1 MVVCDM
7 AARAG
12 VVVLIAVVTGRVLDR
27 SDGSDGVP
35 SIAAV
40 PLVAYL
46 VWNVIVSVWLGRRV
60 NRPRLGAEAR
70 ALAWLVGGGAAVRVL
85 WLLPVAG
92 DPSWRSPA
100 LFVLLAATV
109 VTIAAATVSASSTG
123 GKATPDMG

>member
-12 VVVLIAVVTGRVLDR
+12 VVVLIAVVIGRVLDR

-35 SIAAV
+35 SIAAL

-46 VWNVIVSVWLGRRV
+46 AWNVAASVWLGRLV

-70 ALAWLVGGGAAVRVL
+70 RFAWLVGGGAAVRVL
-85 WLLPVAG
+85 WLLPAAR
-92 DPSWRSPA
+92 DPYWRSPA
-100 LFVLLAATV
+100 LFVLLAATGI
-109 VTIAAATVSASSTG
+109 TIAAATISASSSD
-123 GKATPDMG
+123 GKAAPDMG